1 MTKQSREEIIDYNL
15 LNKSL
20 KYFSKKGFKQ
30 IEVPSIASRE
40 TLQGTFKSSESFK
53 SDNKFLIGSAEQ
65 GFLELYLQNKL
76 TSNQL
81 MSVSLCFRNELEDY
95 LHQKEFIKLELIYFI
110 NSKIDDIDIM
120 FNSFIVFNL
129 VKNFVLSFIIKK
141 LKIKI
146 TDITTA
152 ETNDSNSIYSEDI
165 LINGIEYGSYGIR
178 QFQDKYYIYGTGI
191 ALPRASKILKSI
203 ERK

>member
-1 MTKQSREEIIDYNL
+1 MQETIDYNL
-15 LNKSL
+15 LNKAL
-20 KYFSKKGFKQ
+20 KYFSKRGFRQ
-30 IEVPSIASRE
+30 VEVPWRVSKEAID
-40 TLQGTFKSSESFK
+40 GTFDSRESFK
-53 SDNKFLIGSAEQ
+53 VQDKFLIGSAEQ

-81 MSVSLCFRNELEDY
+81 MSVSPCFRNEPEDY
-95 LHQKEFIKLELIYFI
+95 FHQQEFIKLELIYF
-110 NSKIDDIDIM
+110 SDYSLESRVEYKI
-120 FNSFIVFNL
+120 FREFII
-129 VKNFVLSFIIKK
+129 SFIIKK
-141 LKIKI
+141 LKIKAS
-146 TDITTA
+146 DIFISGVL
-152 ETNDSNSIYSEDI
+152 DSNSIYSEDI

>member
-1 MTKQSREEIIDYNL
+1 MQETIDYNL

-30 IEVPSIASRE
+30 IEVPWRVSRE
-40 TLQGTFKSSESFK
+40 AIEGTFNSDNSFTTE
-53 SDNKFLIGSAEQ
+53 NKFLIGSAEQ

-81 MSVSLCFRNELEDY
+81 MSVSPCFRNELEDY
-95 LHQKEFIKLELIYFI
+95 LHQQEFIKLELICFVDKLTDLDFRFNDEYSNIKGLVI
-110 NSKIDDIDIM
+110 N
-120 FNSFIVFNL
+120 
-129 VKNFVLSFIIKK
+129 FIIKK
-141 LKIKI
+141 LKIKAS
-146 TDITTA
+146 DIFISRVL
-152 ETNDSNSIYSEDI
+152 DSRSFYSEDI

-178 QFQDKYYIYGTGI
+178 EFQNKYYIYGTGI